1 MARFAL
7 TWTDDGR
14 PFAIDLDPARDHL
27 IGRDPRA
34 DIVIPAPTVSRRHAV
49 LHGLRT
55 EFTVENASSTNP
67 TRLAG
72 TAIAGATRL
81 EDGAEIDTGGRR
93 SRFWDLAAGDRLS
106 GPICSHCGHESDPR
120 DDACWFCGTLLVNA
134 PSEIRH
140 PRRVVCRLIEA
151 GGSVV
156 DLLEQQAVRF
166 AADGT
171 AAAVASEPASGDVGI
186 ALADGQPVVRNASV
200 AAEAGDGSAIGD
212 RPLTTGDVIRSGP
225 RTYVVIVR

>member
-14 PFAIDLDPARDHL
+14 PFAIDLDPTRDHL

-34 DIVIPAPTVSRRHAV
+34 DIVIPGPTVSRQHAV

-55 EFTVENASSTNP
+55 GFTVENASFTNP

-72 TAIAGATRL
+72 TAISGATRL
-81 EDGAEIDTGGRR
+81 ENGAEIDTGGRR

-106 GPICSHCGHESDPR
+106 GPICSHCGHESSPK
-120 DDACWFCGTLLVNA
+120 DDDCWFCGTSLVNA

-140 PRRVVCRLIEA
+140 TRRVVCRLVDA
-151 GGSVV
+151 DGNVV
-156 DLLEQQAVRF
+156 DLLEEHALRF
-166 AADGT
+166 AADGRAT
-171 AAAVASEPASGDVGI
+171 SVAAEPASEDASVTI
-186 ALADGQPVVRNASV
+186 ADGRPVVRDSRV

-212 RPLTTGDVIRSGP
+212 RPLATGDVVRSGP